1 MKKSK
6 YTESQI
12 FSILKEVES
21 GIAVPEVCRKHGL
34 SQATIYNWRAKFGGM
49 DVSLMKRM
57 RELEDE
63 NTRLN
68 RMYANVAM
76 DNEVLKEALEKK

>member
-1 MKKSK
+1 M
-6 YTESQI
+6 
-12 FSILKEVES
+12 
-21 GIAVPEVCRKHGL
+21 PEVCRKHGL